1 MSEVVEPSEVQEV
14 VEKPDSKSPREQEL
28 IQESAKYHK
37 RAQAA
42 ELALKAREDADKEAE
57 TARLAEQGEYKTL
70 LEQSKAELET
80 ATKKASDWDNYQTAK
95 KEEILKGMSEEQA
108 EKYKGL
114 DLTTLESLSNDLKL
128 NAGGGNMPA
137 DRPGTSNKGVK
148 FNGYDSLSD
157 WAAKEPDSFKKRNGN
172 YPG

>member
-1 MSEVVEPSEVQEV
+1 MTEEIEGKEVVEDQQDSS
-14 VEKPDSKSPREQEL
+14 VEQPDHGAIIAESK
-28 IQESAKYHK
+28 KYRA

-70 LEQSKAELET
+70 LEQRDAELET

-95 KEEILKGMSEEQA
+95 KDEILKGMSEEQA

-114 DLTTLESLSNDLKL
+114 DLTTLESIANDLKL

-137 DRPGTSNKGVK
+137 DRPGTSQKGVK

-157 WAAKEPDSFKKRNGN
+157 WAANDKDSFKKRKGN